1 MIDNITERLDARR
14 PCKSKQSKCLNSCGR
29 VKRKQLDILWTSAI
43 GDLRID
49 MLERCRRL
57 RCAELCVRNCVS
69 ILRAESGAGQSA
81 RATEND
87 NVLRNTN

>member
-1 MIDNITERLDARR
+1 MSIKTARPAAIKDQTVKVSQFLR
-14 PCKSKQSKCLNSCGR
+14 PCKEQT
-29 VKRKQLDILWTSAI
+29 VILWTSAI
-43 GDLRID
+43 GNLRID